1 MPDEPEFILWVND
14 SWLGKWAVSEVR
26 SRIVVNSLQR
36 HNSFPN
42 RRCTGLCLW
51 VFRATERVA
60 LHSRAE
66 QADANGSRERFT
78 LIYAK
83 INGETPELPQPSRP
97 PVQSQAGTPIEVRQ
111 DSPNL
116 TVPQVATPTSLGIPA
131 DVHRAFDD
139 SKYSSN
145 VNPHWV
151 RLLRLLQMDVRY
163 TSCEGAELF
172 TTGGDRILDFLSG
185 YCVHNA
191 GHNHPYII
199 NALKDELDRKGP
211 AMLQSHV
218 PERAGEL
225 AERLCRLAG
234 GPIKKAFFCSSGSE
248 GVEAAVKFARVHTG
262 RTGLLHARGAFHGL
276 TCGALSLMG
285 ESFWSKG
292 FGPLLPGTEEVPFN
306 DLAALST
313 QLSTRRFAA
322 YIVEPVQGEAGIR
335 LPEAEYLFEARE
347 LCRKS
352 GTLFVLD
359 EVQTG
364 FFRTGKFLAAHH
376 YGVEADM
383 IVLAKAMSGGLIPT
397 GAVLMTDPIYH
408 SVYGS
413 LKKSI
418 IHTSTFSEN
427 GMSMRAGLATLDV
440 LEQEQLGA
448 RALRLGEFVRTRLR
462 QELSGFE
469 MIKDVRGVGLFS
481 GIEFGAPRPL
491 SLRVPF
497 ETFNRIHPA
506 MFGQVLVMR
515 LFRDHHILTQIC
527 GNDFMVLK
535 AAPPLVVRE
544 DQLEEFVQAVKA
556 VVQLA
561 HSPTA
566 FWGEALKLAGR
577 VVQI

>member
-1 MPDEPEFILWVND
+1 M
-14 SWLGKWAVSEVR
+14 AAHR
-26 SRIVVNSLQR
+26 ARQR
-36 HNSFPN
+36 
-42 RRCTGLCLW
+42 LCLDELDTA
-51 VFRATERVA
+51 ATTDYG
-60 LHSRAE
+60 SSY
-66 QADANGSRERFT
+66 QARDKF
-78 LIYAK
+78 
-83 INGETPELPQPSRP
+83 ETPGLPLPSRP
-97 PVQSQAGTPIEVRQ
+97 LVESLTGTPNEVHP
-111 DSPNL
+111 DFSEL
-116 TVPQVATPTSLGIPA
+116 SEPQVATPPLLSATA
-131 DVHRAFDD
+131 DGHSAFDD

-145 VNPHWV
+145 VNPQWV

-172 TTGGDRILDFLSG
+172 TTDGSRILDFLSG

-234 GPIKKAFFCSSGSE
+234 GPVSKAFFCSSGSE
-248 GVEAAVKFARVHTG
+248 GVEAAIKFARVHTG

-276 TCGALSLMG
+276 TCGALALMG
-285 ESFWSKG
+285 DSFWSKG
-292 FGPLLPGTEEVPFN
+292 FGPLLPGTEEVAFN
-306 DLAALST
+306 DLEALSAK
-313 QLSTRRFAA
+313 LFTRRFAA
-322 YIVEPVQGEAGIR
+322 YFVEPIQGEAGIR
-335 LPEAEYLFEARE
+335 LPDAEYLFEARE
-347 LCRKS
+347 LCRKT
-352 GTLFVLD
+352 GTLFVMD

-397 GAVLMTDPIYH
+397 GAVLMTDHIYQ

-481 GIEFGAPRPL
+481 GIEFGAPVQL

-497 ETFNRIHPA
+497 ETFKRIHPA
-506 MFGQVLVMR
+506 MFGQILVMR
-515 LFRDHHILTQIC
+515 LFRDHHMLTQIC
-527 GNDFMVLK
+527 GNNFMVLK
-535 AAPPLVVRE
+535 VAPPLVVHKH
-544 DQLEEFVQAVKA
+544 QLEEFVQAVKA

-561 HSPTA
+561 HSPTV

>member
-1 MPDEPEFILWVND
+1 LSPRKVYLVCD
-14 SWLGKWAVSEVR
+14 KSET
-26 SRIVVNSLQR
+26 SEL
-36 HNSFPN
+36 
-42 RRCTGLCLW
+42 
-51 VFRATERVA
+51 A
-60 LHSRAE
+60 LPSRAAVHSLTSTSKE
-66 QADANGSRERFT
+66 LDTAPSE
-78 LIYAK
+78 LS
-83 INGETPELPQPSRP
+83 ELP
-97 PVQSQAGTPIEVRQ
+97 
-111 DSPNL
+111 L
-116 TVPQVATPTSLGIPA
+116 TTPTKETEPRDA
-131 DVHRAFDD
+131 QTDVDD

-145 VNPHWV
+145 VNPQWV
-151 RLLRLLQMDVRY
+151 RLLRLLQMDVSY

-172 TTGGDRILDFLSG
+172 TTKGHRILDFLSG

-199 NALKDELDRKGP
+199 SALKDELDRKGP

-234 GPIKKAFFCSSGSE
+234 GPVTKAFFCSSGSE
-248 GVEAAVKFARVHTG
+248 GVEAAIKFARVHTG

-285 ESFWSKG
+285 DSFWSKG
-292 FGPLLPGTEEVPFN
+292 FGPLLPGTAEVPFN
-306 DLAALST
+306 DLDALSK
-313 QLSTRRFAA
+313 QLATKRYAA
-322 YIVEPVQGEAGIR
+322 YFVEPIQGEAGIR
-335 LPEAEYLFEARE
+335 LPDTEYLFEARE
-347 LCRKS
+347 LCKKY
-352 GTLFVLD
+352 GTLFALD

-376 YGVEADM
+376 YGVDADM

-397 GAVLMTDPIYH
+397 GAVLMTDAIYQ

-418 IHTSTFSEN
+418 VHTSTFSEN

-440 LEQEQLGA
+440 LEREQLGD
-448 RALRLGEFVRTRLR
+448 RALRLGEFVRGRLR
-462 QELSGFE
+462 QEIGGLE
-469 MIKDVRGVGLFS
+469 MVKDVRGIGLFS
-481 GIEFGAPRPL
+481 GIEFGAPRQL

-497 ETFNRIHPA
+497 ETFNRIHSA
-506 MFGQVLVMR
+506 MFGQILVMR
-515 LFRDHHILTQIC
+515 LFRDHHMLTQIC

-535 AAPPLVVRE
+535 VAPPLVTRE

-561 HSPTA
+561 HSPTV

-577 VVQI
+577 VAQI

>member
-1 MPDEPEFILWVND
+1 MQ
-14 SWLGKWAVSEVR
+14 
-26 SRIVVNSLQR
+26 SL
-36 HNSFPN
+36 
-42 RRCTGLCLW
+42 T
-51 VFRATERVA
+51 
-60 LHSRAE
+60 
-66 QADANGSRERFT
+66 
-78 LIYAK
+78 
-83 INGETPELPQPSRP
+83 
-97 PVQSQAGTPIEVRQ
+97 GTPNEVHLESPHLAELQ
-111 DSPNL
+111 DAAP
-116 TVPQVATPTSLGIPA
+116 TPRGAPG
-131 DVHRAFDD
+131 DVHGPFDD

-145 VNPHWV
+145 VNPQWV

-172 TTGGDRILDFLSG
+172 TTAGHRVLDFLSG

-191 GHNHPYII
+191 GHNHPHII

-211 AMLQSHV
+211 AMLQSHI

-234 GPIKKAFFCSSGSE
+234 GPVTKAFFCSSGSE
-248 GVEAAVKFARVHTG
+248 GVEAAIKFARVHTG

-285 ESFWSKG
+285 DSFWSKG

-306 DLAALST
+306 DLATLSAK
-313 QLSTRRFAA
+313 LSTRRFAA
-322 YIVEPVQGEAGIR
+322 YVVEPIQGEAGIR
-335 LPEAEYLFEARE
+335 LPDAEYLFEARE

-364 FFRTGKFLAAHH
+364 FFRTGKFLAAQH
-376 YGVEADM
+376 YGVDADM

-397 GAVLMTDPIYH
+397 GAVLMTDAIYQ

-469 MIKDVRGVGLFS
+469 MIKDIRGIGQFS
-481 GIEFGAPRPL
+481 GIEFGAPRQL

-506 MFGQVLVMR
+506 MFGQILVMR
-515 LFRDHHILTQIC
+515 IFRDHHMLTQIC

-535 AAPPLVVRE
+535 VAPPLVVRE
-544 DQLEEFVQAVKA
+544 DQLEDFVQAVKA

-561 HSPTA
+561 HSPTV

-577 VVQI
+577 VAQI